1 MPDNPQTR
9 DFGVLPGG
17 HRPVV
22 ARVRSEMTAGHA
34 FGQYLMSFI
43 MSCGCG
49 GMFLGAG
56 ALMFNAARREGKLN
70 DPMLLGGEVVF
81 LLCAAFFI
89 GLTAFVAV
97 RSNRWVEL
105 DGDIIRAK
113 NLYTGRI
120 VEKSVW
126 DTNEIMTE
134 VFLVASAAVHI
145 TEMFQGRVRGFAI
158 RFSDLP
164 KGIKVYRPE
173 MQNVAELIQAIAAK
187 LQERGEVVPEI
198 INFEGRPMVRR
209 LVFHPHPRH
218 R

>member
-1 MPDNPQTR
+1 MPDDSQIR

-17 HRPVV
+17 RRPAVP
-22 ARVRSEMTAGHA
+22 RVRSEITGGHA
-34 FGQYLMSFI
+34 FGQYLMSFM

-56 ALMFNAARREGKLN
+56 VMSFLAARREGKLN
-70 DPMLLGGEVVF
+70 DPALIPAEAIFLLGA
-81 LLCAAFFI
+81 AAFVGI
-89 GLTAFVAV
+89 TIWVAQ

-105 DGDIIRAK
+105 DGEVIRAR

-126 DTNEIMTE
+126 EVTE
-134 VFLVASAAVHI
+134 VTTEVYLVAGAAVRI
-145 TEMFQGRVRGFAI
+145 TELLQGRIRGFSI
-158 RFSDLP
+158 RFPDLP
-164 KGIKVYRPE
+164 KGLRVYRPE
-173 MQNVAELIQAIAAK
+173 MQKVAELIQAIAAK

-209 LVFHPHPRH
+209 LVYH
-218 R
+218 RR